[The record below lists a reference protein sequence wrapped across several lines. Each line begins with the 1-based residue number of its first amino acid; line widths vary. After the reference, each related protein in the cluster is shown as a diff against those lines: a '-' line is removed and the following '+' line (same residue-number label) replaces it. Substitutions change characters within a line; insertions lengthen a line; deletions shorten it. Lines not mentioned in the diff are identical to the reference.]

1 MLVRVS
7 RDTCADPALL
17 AKKYDVSEVRLRAG
31 VAELRERG
39 LVVEEPEP
47 AAAGSVEMVS
57 VVAGSVDGASA
68 VAASKTHRAGQVPV
82 LVLTPAGSELLE
94 RLVVARREQLAEL
107 FAVWGPEKHERL
119 VKMLNRLAREL
130 VPEARPES
138 DDKVGA
144 PSTRNS
150 A

>member
-1 MLVRVS
+1 
-7 RDTCADPALL
+7 
-17 AKKYDVSEVRLRAG
+17 
-31 VAELRERG
+31 
-39 LVVEEPEP
+39 
-47 AAAGSVEMVS
+47 MVS

-107 FAVWGPEKHERL
+107 FAEWGPEKHERI